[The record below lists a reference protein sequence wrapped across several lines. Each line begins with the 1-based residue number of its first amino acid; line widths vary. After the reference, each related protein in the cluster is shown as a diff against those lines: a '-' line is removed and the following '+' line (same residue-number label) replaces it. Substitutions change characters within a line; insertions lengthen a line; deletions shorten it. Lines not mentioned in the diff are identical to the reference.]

1 MSKLPLIEGV
11 LKYINEKNINFTMP
25 GHKKGEGFF
34 TTTEGQEF
42 IDKLIYFDITEV
54 DGVDNL
60 HNAEGIIKES
70 EDLLSSL
77 YGSKKSYFL
86 VNGSTSGNMI
96 MIFSSFEEGDKVIVD
111 RNCHKSIFNGI
122 IMRKLKPIF
131 IENIIDDEYN
141 APFSVNMEHF
151 FRCLQENKD
160 AKGIIITYPNYYG
173 VCCPLE
179 AIIKKA
185 KDNNMKVLI
194 DSAHGAHFGINPSLP
209 KSAVKLG
216 ADMIVVS
223 SHKTLPSFTQTA
235 FLHINREEDIEKV
248 NFYFSAFS
256 STSPSYLL
264 LCSMDYARYYLKEFG
279 EECYSRLLDTG
290 EKYRS
295 KINEIKGIRI
305 LDKNYIRKKYKNYDL
320 DTSRY
325 IINLEKGYNS
335 NLLLDYLRENRIQC
349 EMSDTFNVVLIFS
362 PFNKEEEFEH
372 LYKVL
377 LKCDLEKFKSDN
389 IDLLKYMPPKSA
401 ISPHEVLNM
410 KKRKIKL
417 WQGEGQICGEN
428 ITPYPPGVPLIT
440 MGEII
445 DKDVINMIEYYKKQ
459 GLDIIGLYEDEIII
473 ITNN

>member
-11 LKYINEKNINFTMP
+11 LKYVNEKNINFTMP
-25 GHKKGEGFF
+25 GHKRGEGFF
-34 TTTEGQEF
+34 ATIEGREF

-54 DGVDNL
+54 NGVDNL
-60 HNAEGIIKES
+60 HKAEGIIKES
-70 EDLLSSL
+70 EDLLASL

-111 RNCHKSIFNGI
+111 RNCHRSIFNGI
-122 IMRKLKPIF
+122 IMRKLRPIF
-131 IENIIDDEYN
+131 VENIIDTEVN
-141 APFSVNMEHF
+141 APFSVDMEHF
-151 FRCLQENKD
+151 FQCLQQNKD

-179 AIIKKA
+179 AIIKEA
-185 KDNNMKVLI
+185 KDNNMKILI
-194 DSAHGAHFGINPSLP
+194 DSAHGAHFGINSKLP
-209 KSAVKLG
+209 KSAVNLG
-216 ADMIVVS
+216 ADMVVVS

-235 FLHINREEDIEKV
+235 FLHVNREEDIEKV
-248 NFYFSAFS
+248 DFYFSSFS
-256 STSPSYLL
+256 STSPSYLF
-264 LCSMDYARYYLKEFG
+264 LCSMDYARYYLSEFG
-279 EECYSRLLDTG
+279 EESYSRLLEII
-290 EKYRS
+290 EKYRA

-305 LDKNYIRKKYKNYDL
+305 LDESYVRKRYKNYNL

-335 NLLLDYLRENRIQC
+335 NLFLDYLRENKIQC

-362 PFNKEEEFEH
+362 PFNKEEEFEY

-377 LKCDLEKFKSDN
+377 MECNLERFKGDNVDL
-389 IDLLKYMPPKSA
+389 IKYTSPKGA
-401 ISPHEVLNM
+401 ISPHEALNM
-410 KKRKIKL
+410 KKKKIKL

-428 ITPYPPGVPLIT
+428 ITPYPPGVPLIM
-440 MGEII
+440 MGEVI
-445 DKDVINMIEYYKKQ
+445 DKEVINMIKYYKKQ
-459 GLDIIGLYEDEIII
+459 GLDIIGLHEDEIIV